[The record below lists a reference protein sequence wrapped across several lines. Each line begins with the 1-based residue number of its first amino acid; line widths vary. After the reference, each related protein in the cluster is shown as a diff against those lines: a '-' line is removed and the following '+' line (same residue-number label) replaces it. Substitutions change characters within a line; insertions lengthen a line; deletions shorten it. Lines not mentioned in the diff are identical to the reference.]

1 MAKVSRRVLVIQG
14 AGMDRRGKEQIDVF
28 GPETLEDINAGI
40 RHQALELHID
50 VEIIQHNDEA
60 ALIIELEEL
69 SVGQYDALI
78 INPGGFTMTTGTLP
92 AAITSTATPCYEVH
106 ASNPAARGVQS
117 TITPVCRGAICGFG
131 YRGYQRALEAIV
143 NS

>member
-1 MAKVSRRVLVIQG
+1 MTENSRRVLVIQG

-28 GPETLEDINAGI
+28 GPETLEEINAGI
-40 RHQALELHID
+40 RRQALELQID

-60 ALIIELEEL
+60 VLVTELEEL

-78 INPGGFTMTTGTLP
+78 INPGGFTMTTGPLP
-92 AAITSTATPCYEVH
+92 ATITRTTTPCFEVH

-117 TITPVCRGAICGFG
+117 TITPACRGAICGFG
-131 YRGYQRALEAIV
+131 YRGYQLALQAIV
-143 NS
+143 SS